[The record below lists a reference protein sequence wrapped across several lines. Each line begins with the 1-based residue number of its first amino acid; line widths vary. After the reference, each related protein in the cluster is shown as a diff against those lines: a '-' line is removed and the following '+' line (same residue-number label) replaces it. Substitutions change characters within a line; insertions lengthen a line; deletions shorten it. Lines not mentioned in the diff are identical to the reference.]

1 MITQHTTLSVE
12 MVELAIA
19 NGTLD
24 ELYGQE
30 VNRLIRLRYSQSQEN
45 AIYRHKLNGS
55 GDEEFAVFDAYCE
68 ECKVAAKATIAKL
81 KAEIKPMN
89 QPSNNYPDDEDD
101 F

>member
-30 VNRLIRLRYSQSQEN
+30 VNRLIRLRYSQSNEN

-68 ECKVAAKATIAKL
+68 ECIARVDEQIARL
-81 KAEIKPMN
+81 KGELE
-89 QPSNNYPDDEDD
+89 EDLL
-101 F
+101 

>member
-30 VNRLIRLRYSQSQEN
+30 VNRLIRLRYSQSNEN

-55 GDEEFAVFDAYCE
+55 GDEEFAVFDAFCE
-68 ECKVAAKATIAKL
+68 ECKERADATIARL
-81 KAEIKPMN
+81 KAELEEAVLL
-89 QPSNNYPDDEDD
+89 S
-101 F
+101 